1 MKNQFKLFGLSGSL
15 SLANAIAKALNIQ
28 LSEVET
34 TKFADGEVLVKPL
47 ETVRNHHV
55 VIVQS
60 TSKPATENLMELM
73 VFIDAL
79 RRSSAKE
86 ITAVIP
92 YYGFA
97 RQDRV
102 ARSREPIT
110 AKLVADLLVASGANR
125 VLSVD
130 IHTLQIQGFFS
141 VPFDTISP
149 YHLFV
154 KAIKDAAK
162 KDGYTTDDIVVVSPD
177 HGSVMRARSFAELFD
192 DATIGIVDKR
202 RPRANVAES
211 VNLIGD
217 VKDKLVVMV
226 DDIVDTGNTIVG
238 AANLVKK
245 HGAKAIYVCA
255 THAVFSGDAVS
266 KIAHSSINRFF
277 ISDTIAQ
284 APIANIEV
292 ISVAPLLARVIEN
305 MHEGKPLTP
314 IFKEFTHSEG

>member
-1 MKNQFKLFGLSGSL
+1 
-15 SLANAIAKALNIQ
+15 
-28 LSEVET
+28 
-34 TKFADGEVLVKPL
+34 VLVKPL

-154 KAIKDAAK
+154 KAIKSAAK
-162 KDGYTTDDIVVVSPD
+162 KDGYSMDDIVVVSPD
-177 HGSVMRARSFAELFD
+177 HGSVMRARSFAELFE

-255 THAVFSGDAVS
+255 THAVFSGDAVDR
-266 KIAHSSINRFF
+266 IAKSSINRFF

-292 ISVAPLLARVIEN
+292 ISVAPLLAKVIEN

-314 IFKEFTHSEG
+314 IFKEFTHSED